1 MNRQGIFGSHD
12 MIIWYLKESEGASLS
27 RFNLCFAQG
36 QRYGQAFFNALSSED
51 QQKLRGTLFDTF
63 YKDEPFDCFLA
74 IEKLTDPCW

>member
-36 QRYGQAFFNALSSED
+36 QRYGQAFFNALSRED
-51 QQKLRGTLFDTF
+51 QLKLRGTRHDTF
-63 YKDEPFDCFLA
+63 YKDDPFDCYLA
-74 IEKLTDPCW
+74 IAWLTAPR